1 MRKITKYILAYSM
14 WFVDLLLAIWLL
26 IISRW
31 ALVAFVTPIIID
43 PTHFLYPK
51 RAEVMDAVY
60 ILLLG
65 IVWVTFMIITQRYYS
80 VGARKGYL
88 FKRFARITGLLF
100 LCLFMVDSVFFYL
113 QGFDANNRLR
123 WLIILAELVLGV
135 ILILYG
141 RKIANNTGDERS

>member
-1 MRKITKYILAYSM
+1 MRKISKKILAYSM
-14 WFVDLLLAIWLL
+14 WVVDLLLAAWLL

-43 PTHFLYPK
+43 PTHFLFPK

-60 ILLLG
+60 LLLLG
-65 IVWVTFMIITQRYYS
+65 IGWVAFMIFSQKYYS
-80 VGARKGYL
+80 VGARKGNL

-100 LCLFMVDSVFFYL
+100 LCIFIVDSTFFYL
-113 QGFDANNRLR
+113 QGFTTDSWVR
-123 WLIILAELVLGV
+123 WLIIFVELVLGI

-141 RKIANNTGDERS
+141 RKIPNHTGDEK